1 MSDAQIA
8 TEIEALRARYPE
20 TRELYREVCALLFF
34 RYGITPTANKLYQY
48 VRKGSMAT
56 PAQVLSR
63 FWTDLR
69 ERTRIRIDHP
79 DLPDA
84 LREAAGELT
93 LRLWGQAQQE
103 AAKGYEH
110 QRAETD
116 SRVES
121 MRESARDAEDALAE
135 RDARIARLAPE
146 IADSKAQ
153 VLDLGRQLATI
164 QGRLASMTEMLR
176 DQSDE
181 MRELR
186 NELSASRRDAARAI
200 GETNALR
207 VQLAIAKHRGSRKPM
222 GGVPLD
228 QDPGQE
234 DLELER
240 PLPANDDPHEL
251 PRDDP
256 GNR

>member
-1 MSDAQIA
+1 MSDAEIA
-8 TEIEALRARYPE
+8 TEIESLRARFPE

-34 RYGITPTANKLYQY
+34 RYGITPTANRLYQY

-56 PAQVLSR
+56 PAQVLSK

-84 LREAAGELT
+84 LRETAGEMT
-93 LRLWGQAQQE
+93 ARLWAQAQQE
-103 AAKGYEH
+103 AARGFEH
-110 QRAETD
+110 QSAQAE
-116 SRVES
+116 SRVDA
-121 MRESARDAEDALAE
+121 MRAKLRETEDALADRE
-135 RDARIARLAPE
+135 ARIAALGPELAE
-146 IADSKAQ
+146 SRAQ

-176 DQSDE
+176 DQGDE

-186 NELSASRRDAARAI
+186 GELSASRRDAARAV
-200 GETNALR
+200 GEANAVR
-207 VQLAIAKHRGSRKPM
+207 VQLALAKRRGSRKPI
-222 GGVPLD
+222 GGVGTEHET
-228 QDPGQE
+228 GQE

-240 PLPANDDPHEL
+240 PLPANDDPRED
-251 PRDDP
+251 PRND
-256 GNR
+256 